1 MGLGFEVTMRTLLKK
16 SITAFFL
23 LLPLPFFA
31 VSRVVSP
38 VEGVWGNRQSLVL
51 NVTDG
56 AECFYSYSG
65 TDPLTSGFAYDG
77 PVLIDADGDVTV
89 RIVCVKG
96 ANREEYQVSYSV
108 VHDETPS
115 FAEGSLEQNFINTI
129 SANPL
134 FPFES
139 DQLLTVPATL
149 CYSMGDGDQPQ
160 INGCPLSLSQDN
172 RLSRYI
178 PCTVTDGKSRWRF
191 VIFISGS
198 DAGLFAKKEVPF
210 TITNWTEFEWAG
222 DKLIYQIDDGLW
234 SADKTP
240 RILDRTIPHVIAW
253 QSVAYE
259 EGNPVQRFT
268 LPPRPVL
275 EVRSRDTGRDPVTFS
290 LNGDASYRMEVVS
303 SGAEGDFPIS
313 NGLYYQTTFDT
324 FKGDAIGGE
333 AVFAVYCE
341 GVYQG
346 LLSAPYRIDKKP
358 PRKPLIH
365 SSAKSMYARKPV
377 NISFESDEGTNVFYA
392 VSEPVLVSYESTV
405 ESLTASASLASF
417 KKSSGADLILE
428 STDNTAV
435 FFKVEAYAVDDVG
448 NKGLSAEYS
457 VIIDEFDY
465 YLVSGS
471 DEQTADGSRLHPFG
485 SLKQALEAINSGK
498 YAHFYVSGT
507 FEFPAGESVIL
518 SNCAF
523 EPYESPDGEKK
534 AESPVRFVLPS
545 DASVVVRSASVVAEG
560 CTFEKILSAEG
571 KKSSSSFFKL
581 ENAVVNLNE
590 CEIVGVF
597 DTTGTIFSAT
607 SSVLDFQNTG
617 VTVQGASYACVVSAS
632 QTKVTAKKSRFTA
645 IAKTA
650 VDFSVTGG
658 LFELRDSACKVISHL
673 GRIAE
678 LTKTNARYTGNEL
691 VGELDSASKKVSA
704 IWKDTDSLILE
715 ESANQV
721 TGF

>member
-1 MGLGFEVTMRTLLKK
+1 MRTLLKK

-38 VEGVWGNRQSLVL
+38 VEGAWSNRQSLVL
-51 NVTDG
+51 NVADG

-77 PVLIDADGDVTV
+77 PVLIDADGEVTV

-96 ANREEYQVSYSV
+96 ANREEYQISYTVSRDQAS
-108 VHDETPS
+108 S

-129 SANPL
+129 SAHPL

-139 DQLLTVPATL
+139 DQRLTVPASL
-149 CYSMGDGDQPQ
+149 RYSMGDGDQSELS
-160 INGCPLSLSQDN
+160 GSVLSLSADN

-191 VIFISGS
+191 VIFISGG

-210 TITNWTEFEWAG
+210 TINNWTEFEWTG
-222 DKLIYQIDDGLW
+222 DKLIYQIDEGLW

-240 RILDRTIPHVIAW
+240 RILDRSVPHVIAW

-259 EGNPVQRFT
+259 AGNPIQRFT
-268 LPPRPVL
+268 LPAQPAL
-275 EVRSRDTGRDPVTFS
+275 EVRSSQTGRDPVTFT
-290 LNGDASYRMEVVS
+290 LNGDASYRMEVIS
-303 SGAEGDFPIS
+303 SGAEGDFPLS

-324 FKGDAIGGE
+324 FKGDAIGGQ
-333 AVFAVYCE
+333 AVFAVYCD

-346 LLSAPYRIDKKP
+346 LLTAPYRIDKKP
-358 PRKPLIH
+358 PRKPVIH
-365 SSAKSMYARKPV
+365 SSAKTMYARKPV
-377 NISFESDEGTNVFYA
+377 NITFETEEGTDVFYA
-392 VSEPVLVSYESTV
+392 VSEPILLSDESTI
-405 ESLTASASLASF
+405 ESLISSTAVGTF
-417 KKSSGADLILE
+417 KKSFGADLTLE

-435 FFKVEAYAVDDVG
+435 FFKVQAYAVDDVG
-448 NKGLSAEYS
+448 NKGLSSDYS

-471 DEQTADGSRLHPFG
+471 EETDADGSRLHPFG
-485 SLKQALEAINSGK
+485 SLKQALEAINAGK

-507 FEFPAGESVIL
+507 FEFPAGENVIS

-523 EPYESPDGEKK
+523 EPYEVPGAEK
-534 AESPVRFVLPS
+534 AASESSVRFVLPS
-545 DASVVVRSASVVAEG
+545 DASLVVRSASMMAEG
-560 CTFEKILSAEG
+560 CTFEKALSAEG
-571 KKSSSSFFKL
+571 KKSSASFFKL
-581 ENAVVNLNE
+581 ENAVLNLSD

-597 DTTGTIFSAT
+597 DATGTIFSAT

-617 VTVQGASYACVVSAS
+617 VTLQGASYACVVSAS
-632 QTKVTAKKSRFTA
+632 ESKVTAKKSRFTA

-650 VDFSVTGG
+650 VDFSVSGG
-658 LFELRDSACKVISHL
+658 LFELRDSSCKVISHL

-715 ESANQV
+715 EESNQV